1 MIFSLNKNNGTLIV
15 EINNKKKLEIELNKE
30 KVSKYQ
36 NYHFNTII
44 PYHICNIYITT
55 VVYTNNKKIET
66 YDSYVFIPYIDLF
79 WQENYQ
85 YVILEDVYLEYVNDL
100 VIKKGYP
107 ISVYLPIEDFLSE
120 IWITKK
126 NPFYN
131 GKVEYSYNST
141 YFNRLFFI
149 PEYSLNDIKKLRFIN
164 ENGFENGFYVIK
176 DNILYWF
183 SYLYKNTFGYQW
195 KNIELNLWKN
205 KIDYSNLDF
214 LEYNNQQYLIE
225 NNKIFIIRNN
235 KLKKHYLSD
244 YLLLLRLLFTD
255 ENKPYGFL
263 ISITVNSFLKNLKNI
278 FLFNYIRNKEVYIRD
293 FSPKTRIYLLVPINF
308 FEESYNFNKLL
319 FLGTEKERSSVY
331 LDNNFLYYYKDDEKV
346 NISQIFYNFYN
357 SFYWIDNKKDNL
369 NNLDLNLEF

>member
-1 MIFSLNKNNGTLIV
+1 M
-15 EINNKKKLEIELNKE
+15 
-30 KVSKYQ
+30 
-36 NYHFNTII
+36 
-44 PYHICNIYITT
+44 
-55 VVYTNNKKIET
+55 
-66 YDSYVFIPYIDLF
+66 
-79 WQENYQ
+79 
-85 YVILEDVYLEYVNDL
+85 
-100 VIKKGYP
+100 
-107 ISVYLPIEDFLSE
+107 
-120 IWITKK
+120 
-126 NPFYN
+126 
-131 GKVEYSYNST
+131 
-141 YFNRLFFI
+141 
-149 PEYSLNDIKKLRFIN
+149 
-164 ENGFENGFYVIK
+164 
-176 DNILYWF
+176 
-183 SYLYKNTFGYQW
+183 
-195 KNIELNLWKN
+195 WKN